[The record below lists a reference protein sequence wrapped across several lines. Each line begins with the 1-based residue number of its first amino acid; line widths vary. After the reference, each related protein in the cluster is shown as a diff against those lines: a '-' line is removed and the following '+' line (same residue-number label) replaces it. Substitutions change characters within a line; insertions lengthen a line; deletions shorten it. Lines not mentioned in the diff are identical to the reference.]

1 MIIYKCYILL
11 QHWFDWIQHT
21 DKMSTST
28 FITNR
33 VKDNKNI
40 YHSSGGINVSYDNK
54 MNWLGRWDKIMNA
67 LTYTFGTYFFSIF
80 MCRNTFTKIW
90 LTWRMMQNTKKHT
103 EKPLTNIPLIN
114 ISWHKDYSW
123 NTWNY
128 KWQISKNST
137 CTSKREIGILN
148 FDGL

>member
-21 DKMSTST
+21 DKMSSST

-67 LTYTFGTYFFSIF
+67 LTYMFGTYFFLIF
-80 MCRNTFTKIW
+80 MWRNTFTKIW
-90 LTWRMMQNTKKHT
+90 LTWKWCKIQRNILKSLW
-103 EKPLTNIPLIN
+103 PNIPLIN

>member
-1 MIIYKCYILL
+1 
-11 QHWFDWIQHT
+11 
-21 DKMSTST
+21 MSTST

-67 LTYTFGTYFFSIF
+67 LTYMFGTFFFNIYVEEYIYKDLTNLKNDAKYKETYWKAFDQISHLSIF
-80 MCRNTFTKIW
+80 LDI
-90 LTWRMMQNTKKHT
+90 
-103 EKPLTNIPLIN
+103 
-114 ISWHKDYSW
+114 KDYSW

-137 CTSKREIGILN
+137 RTSKSEIGILN